1 MFELNSN
8 SPQPIGFFD
17 RIYPLSDNAEL
28 MFRAVRLFNKAI
40 SRGRFA
46 RIKRRFT
53 RTPGDLLNLDKM
65 PGLSVRVS
73 YYGGLHEVP
82 LKKVRGSL
90 GRITDFD
97 CDFNPRTE
105 RLRDRWQSVAM
116 AYLHNLGLQPV
127 ELIQVGEEY
136 FVQDG
141 HHRIS
146 VARALGQVAIEAEVI
161 VWDLNPS
168 RQNITQP
175 AGTYVQAAHNF
186 S

>member
-1 MFELNSN
+1 MFDLNAN
-8 SPQPIGFFD
+8 SPHPIGFSD
-17 RIYPLSDNAEL
+17 RIYSLSDNVEL
-28 MFRAVRLFNKAI
+28 MLRAVRLFSEAI

-53 RTPGDLLNLDKM
+53 RAPGDLLNLDKM
-65 PGLSVRVS
+65 LGLSVRVS
-73 YYGGLHEVP
+73 YYGGLHTVP
-82 LKKVRGSL
+82 IKKIRGSL

-97 CDFNPRTE
+97 RDFNPLTE

-116 AYLHNLGLQPV
+116 AHLYNMGLRPV
-127 ELIQVGEEY
+127 ELIQVGDEY

-146 VARALGQVAIEAEVI
+146 VARALGQVAVDAEVI
-161 VWDLNPS
+161 VWELKPS
-168 RQNITQP
+168 RPNVTQP
-175 AGTYVQAAHNF
+175 AGTHIRAVQNY